1 MYRNEYEIE
10 ALMTTL
16 KRRNALV
23 LLLAQSSFVLLCGPR
38 TNSALEAQTV
48 RDAATTKALAP
59 DSTRIDFAKDIAPIV
74 ARCQPCH
81 FAGGKMYAQLP
92 FDKPETIR
100 KLGAQLFSRIKG
112 EKEQALLR
120 KFFAQKADSTQA
132 RL

>member
-1 MYRNEYEIE
+1 MP
-10 ALMTTL
+10 AL
-16 KRRNALV
+16 KHRHALV
-23 LLLAQSSFVLLCGPR
+23 FLLAQSSFMLLCGPR
-38 TNSALEAQTV
+38 TNSALEARPVQAV
-48 RDAATTKALAP
+48 ATATALAP
-59 DSTRIDFAKDIAPIV
+59 DSTRIDFAKDIAPLV

-120 KFFAQKADSTQA
+120 KFFAQKADSTQT